1 MAVLGTS
8 VSDPNF
14 YQHQGAAV
22 GQALSSFIGAINQR
36 RQQKDQAAQQE
47 INSAFKLMAE
57 YPELADGPY
66 AQSLREKYAAEHP
79 EVPGLLDVIAKR
91 NQLAQQIPAAGADMM
106 KGWTGL
112 QSAYQA
118 DQQRLADLPDTTS
131 VVMPLDTSTQSI
143 FGGPG
148 GPMAQPQPPLRSA
161 AGFTPSA
168 DLGPY
173 MSSGAPRAP
182 LKAAQNVTLDLPNP
196 EKLSLAKRLQATKPE
211 MFPLTALQSM
221 PPDKQLQASIWLKS
235 QGYNLPDLS
244 IVDQLKMLPE
254 HVRAQRMVE
263 LGMVPPGL
271 SADVVGYE
279 NKLAVPPTTKEEL
292 AHQDQ
297 AQAASKQNRLDEMHE
312 SDKLQRERMQ
322 LADSIRSAQQARGF
336 AGQEDVIAYR
346 SSVDGAGDS
355 SDEESDSYDW
365 KSIATDSK
373 TAASDW
379 DKRTSAATKGL
390 TGKQREKANVDFI
403 TENGPRPTPIPTIIA
418 KQIAAEI
425 DSQGLTGSDAN
436 EAAIAASAAWQQARQ
451 GGAKLQDATKKALA
465 FVNPENRIRIDFSS
479 IKDEA
484 KRRSAV
490 ADYAQRL
497 QAGEP
502 QGQAFKA
509 ALSAAQGSAGAPPA
523 APQAKPA
530 PAAPTPPA
538 PPRGPAGTAPAP
550 QAAKPPAVSADDV
563 RARVKSLYPKA
574 SPAQQEAIVA
584 RTLAKLQGGG

>member
-1 MAVLGTS
+1 MAVLATG

-14 YQHQGAAV
+14 YQRQGAQV
-22 GQALSSFIGAINQR
+22 GQALASFIGAISQR
-36 RQQKDQAAQQE
+36 KAQKDQAAQQE

-91 NQLAQQIPAAGADMM
+91 NQLAQQLPAAGNEMM

-118 DQQRLADLPDTTS
+118 DQQRLASLPDTTS
-131 VVMPLDTSTQSI
+131 VTMPLDTSTQSI

-148 GPMAQPQPPLRSA
+148 GPLAQPQPPLLSA

-173 MSSGAPRAP
+173 LSSGAPQPP
-182 LKAAQNVTLDLPNP
+182 LRAAQNVTLDLPNP
-196 EKLSLAKRLQATKPE
+196 EKLSLAKKLQATKPE
-211 MFPLTALQSM
+211 MFPLTALQAM

-271 SADVVGYE
+271 AADVVGYE
-279 NKLAVPPTTKEEL
+279 NKLAVPPATQAEL

-297 AQAASKQNRLDEMHE
+297 AQATSKQNRLDEMHE
-312 SDKLQRERMQ
+312 EDRLQRERMQ

-336 AGQEDVIAYR
+336 AGQKDVIAYR
-346 SSVDGAGDS
+346 SSVEGSSGGD
-355 SDEESDSYDW
+355 DEESDAYDW
-365 KSIATDSK
+365 KGIVADSK

-379 DKRTSAATKGL
+379 DKRTTAATKGL
-390 TGKQREKANVDFI
+390 TGKQREKANGDFI
-403 TENGPRPTPIPTIIA
+403 AQNGPRPTPIPTIVA
-418 KQIAAEI
+418 KQIGAEI
-425 DSQGLTGSDAN
+425 ENQGLTGSDAD

-451 GGAKLQDATKKALA
+451 GGAKPQDATKRAIA
-465 FVNPENRIRIDFSS
+465 FVDPDNRVRIDFSS
-479 IKDEA
+479 IKDGA
-484 KRRSAV
+484 KRNAAV
-490 ADYAQRL
+490 ADYAKRL
-497 QAGEP
+497 QSGEP

-509 ALSAAQGSAGAPPA
+509 ALAAAQGSPA
-523 APQAKPA
+523 APASAPAKP
-530 PAAPTPPA
+530 PTQ
-538 PPRGPAGTAPAP
+538 GPAKGTSASAAPAP
-550 QAAKPPAVSADDV
+550 QAAKPPNADDV
-563 RARVKSLYPKA
+563 RARVKALYPKA